1 MAEGKGYQAMH
12 TPLVSKKSTTY
23 SWFKHSTI

>member
-12 TPLVSKKSTTY
+12 TPLVLRKC
-23 SWFKHSTI
+23 